1 MAHSDQ
7 HALAFARCIVGNLNR
22 PKHPN
27 VELRD
32 PAPPR
37 YDPREIY
44 GLMPEDLRRPIEIRE
59 VIARIVD
66 GSELDEFKPPYGQ
79 SLVTGFAR
87 IHGYPIGIAANTGIL
102 FSESALQGAHLIM
115 L

>member
-7 HALAFARCIVGNLNR
+7 HALALARGIVGNLNR

-66 GSELDEFKPPYGQ
+66 GSALDEFTPLYGP
-79 SLVTGFAR
+79 SLVPGFAH
-87 IHGYPIGIAANTGIL
+87 IHGYPARKSVVEGKSG
-102 FSESALQGAHLIM
+102 SVR
-115 L
+115 